1 MLDLSVRLVAADGA
15 RWEFNHMIADIFFV
29 FLGAS
34 YFSCCSAYIDH
45 AITASKNQFTI
56 YFTNACITLPVS
68 ELEKF
73 EFFLQRVREVRLAQ

>member
-1 MLDLSVRLVAADGA
+1 MLDLSVRLVAADGTG
-15 RWEFNHMIADIFFV
+15 WEFTHMIADVFFV

-45 AITASKNQFTI
+45 AITANRTQFII

-73 EFFLQRVREVRLAQ
+73 EIFLRRVRASRLVQ